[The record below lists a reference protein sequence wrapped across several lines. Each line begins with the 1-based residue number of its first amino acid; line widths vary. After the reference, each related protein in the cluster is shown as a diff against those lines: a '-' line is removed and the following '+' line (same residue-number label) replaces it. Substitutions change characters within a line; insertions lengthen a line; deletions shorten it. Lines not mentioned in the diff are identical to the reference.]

1 MVGCRARLSRVSMIR
16 VALPF
21 LLLLGAAAATG
32 AVLFAWTGLYNV
44 AASEGHWP
52 VTRWFLEFAM
62 RRSVATHALG
72 VEPPPPFTEA
82 MFRRGLGHFTTACA
96 PCHGAPGEPR
106 NEVVRNMVPPPPD
119 LATHTQH
126 WRQEQLFWIVKHG
139 LKYTGMPSWPAQ
151 QRDDEVWA
159 MVAFL
164 ERLPKLTPQDYEPLA
179 RGAAPPVPPEPMW
192 PFGRLDEPA
201 RSALATC
208 ARCHGPA
215 GEGDAAGAFPRLA
228 GQSRA
233 YLLESLRSYA
243 TGRRPSGIMQPVA
256 VELRSETMLELAR
269 YFASIDPGTFPS
281 RPAPVQP
288 DQKRIGAGAR
298 IARAGVP
305 ERAVPAC
312 HSCHDPQATAS
323 NPLYPSL
330 AGQPAEYLLIQLQ
343 LWQRGVRGGG
353 VAAEIMARLADG
365 LRPAEMEAVAAYFAS
380 LPPGAPVPADQAV
393 R

>member
-1 MVGCRARLSRVSMIR
+1 VIR
-16 VALPF
+16 IALAI
-21 LLLLGAAAATG
+21 LLLLGAAAAAG

-62 RRSVATHALG
+62 RRSVSTHALA
-72 VEPPPPFTEA
+72 VERPPPFSEA
-82 MFRRGLGHFTTACA
+82 MFRRGLGHFATACA
-96 PCHGAPGEPR
+96 PCHGAPGAPR

-119 LATHTQH
+119 LATHAPR
-126 WRQEQLFWIVKHG
+126 WRPQQLFWIVKHG
-139 LKYTGMPSWPAQ
+139 LKYTGMPAWPAQ

-164 ERLPKLTPQDYEPLA
+164 DRLPELAPEEYEPLA
-179 RGAAPPVPPEPMW
+179 RGPAPPVPPEPMW
-192 PFGRLDEPA
+192 PLGKLDEPA

-215 GEGDAAGAFPRLA
+215 GEGDAAAAFPRLA
-228 GQSRA
+228 GQSSA
-233 YLLESLRSYA
+233 YLLETLRSYA

-256 VELRSETMLELAR
+256 VELRSETMQELAR
-269 YFASIDPGTFPS
+269 AFASIDARAFARPS
-281 RPAPVQP
+281 ALAQP
-288 DQKRIGAGAR
+288 DEEAIALGAR
-298 IARAGVP
+298 LARAGVP

-312 HSCHDPQATAS
+312 HSCHDTGATLS

-330 AGQPAEYLLIQLQ
+330 AGQPAEYLLDQLR

-353 VAAEIMARLADG
+353 AAAEIMARLADG
-365 LRPAEMEAVAAYFAS
+365 LRPSEMEAVAAYFAS
-380 LPPGAPVPADQAV
+380 LPPGAPAAGEHAV

>member
-1 MVGCRARLSRVSMIR
+1 MIR
-16 VALPF
+16 IALAIV
-21 LLLLGAAAATG
+21 LVLGAGLAAG
-32 AVLFAWTGLYNV
+32 AVLIAWTGLYNV
-44 AASEGHWP
+44 AASEGHWA

-62 RRSVATHALG
+62 QRSVATHALA
-72 VEPPPPFTEA
+72 VEPAPPFTPA
-82 MFRRGLGHFTTACA
+82 MVRRGLGHFTTACA

-119 LATHTQH
+119 LATHVPR
-126 WRQEQLFWIVKHG
+126 WRPQQLFWIVKHG

-164 ERLPKLTPQDYEPLA
+164 VRLPELAPADYEPLA
-179 RGAAPPVPPEPMW
+179 RGPAPPVPPEPMW

-201 RSALATC
+201 QSALVTC

-215 GEGDAAGAFPRLA
+215 GEGDPAGAFPRLA

-256 VELRSETMLELAR
+256 VELRSETMQELAR
-269 YFASIDPGTFPS
+269 YFASIDPRAVPS
-281 RPAPVQP
+281 RPAAAQP
-288 DQKRIGAGAR
+288 ADAEAIALGGR
-298 IARAGVP
+298 IAREGVP

-312 HSCHDPQATAS
+312 HSCHDRSAALS

-330 AGQPAEYLLIQLQ
+330 AGQPAEYLGDQLR
-343 LWQRGVRGGG
+343 LWQRGVRGGS
-353 VAAEIMARLADG
+353 AAAQIMARLADG
-365 LRPAEMEAVAAYFAS
+365 LRPEEMEAIARYFAS
-380 LPPGAPVPADQAV
+380 LPPGAPVQADQAI